1 MEFSVFAD
9 RLRSQI
15 GAGSST
21 AAFTRSIFEAIL
33 TDEGQSLT
41 EEYSEETYKAY
52 YNGNTRITKMAQK
65 ITAYIEPFSLQSY
78 IDQFSDAAHE
88 GLVKVFADV
97 LPDADS
103 FNIGEQLAGLFEA
116 IIRETATVKRKTAS
130 KGVSDQGT
138 QAHDILTEK
147 ILASGAVLAE
157 KWGSVIEHIASASDS
172 KDDDQSADT
181 SKPIDAKV
189 IPDTDAKI
197 QIINNPTIVNQNGEK
212 NIHIEHL
219 DVLNL

>member
-21 AAFTRSIFEAIL
+21 ATFTRSIFEAIL
-33 TDEGQSLT
+33 TDEGQALT
-41 EEYSEETYKAY
+41 EEYSDETYKAY

-65 ITAYIEPFSLQSY
+65 ITAYIEPFSFQNY

-88 GLVKVFADV
+88 GLVKAFADV
-97 LPDADS
+97 LPDANS
-103 FNIGEQLAGLFEA
+103 FNIGEQLAGLFET
-116 IIRETATVKRKTAS
+116 IIREAAAVKRKSAP
-130 KGVSDQGT
+130 KDVSDQGT

-181 SKPIDAKV
+181 SEPIDAKV

>member
-1 MEFSVFAD
+1 MDFPTFVH
-9 RLRSQI
+9 RLHSQI
-15 GAGSST
+15 GTGNST
-21 AAFTRSIFEAIL
+21 AAFTKSIIEAIL
-33 TDEGQSLT
+33 SEEGQAIT

-65 ITAYIEPFSLQSY
+65 ITAYIEPFSFQSY

-88 GLVKVFADV
+88 GLVKAFADV
-97 LPDADS
+97 LPDANS
-103 FNIGEQLAGLFEA
+103 FNIGERLAGLFET
-116 IIRETATVKRKTAS
+116 IIREAAAVKRKTTP

-138 QAHDILTEK
+138 QAHDIPTEK

-157 KWGSVIEHIASASDS
+157 KWDSEIEPIASASDS
-172 KDDDQSADT
+172 KDDNQSADT
-181 SKPIDAKV
+181 SEPIDAKM